1 MTEEAQRHHNNAD
14 DLDDSLSL
22 SLGIVTM
29 RLTGKMLAIF
39 LPYGGAALIIMAIA
53 YAITVVIESLRHQQ

>member
-1 MTEEAQRHHNNAD
+1 MENQERGHKQD
-14 DLDDSLSL
+14 DQDDSLSL
-22 SLGIVTM
+22 SLGILNL

-53 YAITVVIESLRHQQ
+53 YAITVVIGAIRQ

>member
-1 MTEEAQRHHNNAD
+1 MEKQEHGHKQED
-14 DLDDSLSL
+14 QDDSLSL
-22 SLGIVTM
+22 SLGILNL

-53 YAITVVIESLRHQQ
+53 YAITVVIGALRQ

>member
-1 MTEEAQRHHNNAD
+1 MTEEEQKHHNNAD
-14 DLDDSLSL
+14 DHDDSLSL
-22 SLGIVTM
+22 SLGIVNM

>member
-1 MTEEAQRHHNNAD
+1 MTEEEQRHHNNAD
-14 DLDDSLSL
+14 DHDDSLSL
-22 SLGIVTM
+22 SLGIVNM

>member
-14 DLDDSLSL
+14 DHDDSLSL
-22 SLGIVTM
+22 SLGIVNM

-53 YAITVVIESLRHQQ
+53 YAITVVIESLSHQQ

>member
-1 MTEEAQRHHNNAD
+1 MEHQEHGHKQD
-14 DLDDSLSL
+14 DQDDSLSL
-22 SLGIVTM
+22 SLGILNL

-53 YAITVVIESLRHQQ
+53 YAITVVIGALRQ